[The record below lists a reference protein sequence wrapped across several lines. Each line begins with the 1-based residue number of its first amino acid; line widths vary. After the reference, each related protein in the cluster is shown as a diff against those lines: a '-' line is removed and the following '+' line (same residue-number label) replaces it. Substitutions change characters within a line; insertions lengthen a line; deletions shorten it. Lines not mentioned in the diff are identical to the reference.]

1 MIEACLKRSAAS
13 KSGGKV
19 FFSLQAT
26 SSGRLAVIAPAV
38 PYRGSSLVTERLLEL
53 NPVTGTAK
61 GEENGSR
68 ERVLTQDELRQ
79 LSRGLD
85 DDGFGDIV
93 RLPLLTG
100 QRRNEIGLL
109 QWAR

>member
-53 NPVTGTAK
+53 NP
-61 GEENGSR
+61 GEVDFANKQITLPASRVKNGR
-68 ERVLTQDELRQ
+68 EHTIP
-79 LSRGLD
+79 LSS
-85 DDGFGDIV
+85 
-93 RLPLLTG
+93 
-100 QRRNEIGLL
+100 Q
-109 QWAR
+109 A